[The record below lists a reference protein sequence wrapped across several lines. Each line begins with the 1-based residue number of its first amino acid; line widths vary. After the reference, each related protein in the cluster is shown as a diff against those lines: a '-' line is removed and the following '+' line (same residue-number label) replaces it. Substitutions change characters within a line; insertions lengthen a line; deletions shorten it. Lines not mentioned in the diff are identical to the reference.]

1 MPTIAELLDAGPLGA
16 SQIHDALAV
25 GLDVLSG
32 EQEISFTPY
41 IRMVLPVDGFVFWV
55 RASLLPAEKI
65 AQHGLTSGDT
75 VTVPGSLHYATVGH
89 QVEDETVAIR
99 KVDFAA
105 QNQITAFAAI
115 APTVMYVATW
125 QAPLG
130 SFKFTFSSRGT
141 YYQQA
146 DIHHYV
152 GDAVYPVFDRTL
164 IDDIG
169 DFNEGAV
176 VSNSLPLWL
185 KMASEV
191 PYVSLI
197 TSSVE
202 LFPAFLVPVNLRTPY
217 GTVNIRATRA
227 LSAMPLRGR
236 DSSHSQLCAETATLT
251 FYGLR
256 NEEVMDFT
264 DYVFDRAL
272 NLDDFGIMN
281 MPVVQ
286 DEQRTQVELAALA
299 MKKTVVF
306 EISYLQIRMRDIAR
320 QYIATALMTPIP
332 GDNPL
337 LHQPDRIIEPFQRPH
352 DPLKFPV

>member
-1 MPTIAELLDAGPLGA
+1 MPTISELLDAGPFGA
-16 SQIHDALAV
+16 SQIHDALAT

-32 EQEISFTPY
+32 DQTIDFVPY
-41 IRMVLPVDGFVFWV
+41 IRMVLPIDGFVFWV
-55 RASLLPAEKI
+55 RASLLTAEKI
-65 AQHGLTSGDT
+65 AQHGLTSAGT
-75 VTVPGSLHYATVGH
+75 VTVGGSLHYATVGQ
-89 QVEDETVAIR
+89 QVEDETIAVR

-105 QNQITAFAAI
+105 KEQITAFAAI

-152 GDAVYPVFDRTL
+152 GDAVYPVFDRML
-164 IDDIG
+164 IDNI
-169 DFNEGAV
+169 EGFDQNAV

-185 KMASEV
+185 KMAAEV

-197 TSSVE
+197 TSAVE
-202 LFPAFLVPVNLRTPY
+202 LYPAFLTPVNLRTPY
-217 GTVNIRATRA
+217 GTVNIRGTRA

-236 DSSHSQLCAETATLT
+236 ESQHSQLCAETATIT

-256 NEEVMDFT
+256 NNEVMDFT
-264 DYVFDRAL
+264 DYVFDRAM

-299 MKKTVVF
+299 IKKTVTY
-306 EISYLQIRMRDIAR
+306 EISYLQTRMRDIAR
-320 QYIATALMTPIP
+320 QYIQTGLMTPIP
-332 GDNPL
+332 GDNPVL
-337 LHQPDRIIEPFQRPH
+337 FQPDRIIEPFQRPH